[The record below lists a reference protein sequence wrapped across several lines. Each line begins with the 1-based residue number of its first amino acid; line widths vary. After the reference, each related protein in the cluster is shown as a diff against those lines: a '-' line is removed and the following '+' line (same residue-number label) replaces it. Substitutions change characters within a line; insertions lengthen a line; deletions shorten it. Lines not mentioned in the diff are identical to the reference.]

1 MAKTNGRPY
10 PLIPKG
16 KKLQVT
22 DRPIYIYIYIYT
34 DSLFS
39 FLFILFTLL
48 YMCIGYTCIHYVSY
62 MLINAEIFIYI
73 YIYIYIYLS

>member
-22 DRPIYIYIYIYT
+22 DRPGQ
-34 DSLFS
+34 
-39 FLFILFTLL
+39 FILSILL
-48 YMCIGYTCIHYVSY
+48 YMCISYACIHYVSY
-62 MLINAEIFIYI
+62 MFINAEIFRDHEYLKM